1 MQTPS
6 VALSADQRSSGDD
19 VAPTIHDTAADPEA
33 LVRVCPLVIVRI
45 IVPSIVKAGHER
57 AYEAVTMEEKAPIS
71 KPAVEE
77 EWPADEGPVSD
88 ERGPENA
95 RMCKG
100 NRSMKATDSLCHP
113 TVREAANS
121 AVESTRAAMEC
132 GHAAMESTHTPVK
145 APHTPVEAAST
156 PMKAASTP
164 VGAASTPV
172 GAAERMRGCRQGHG
186 AEAEC
191 SYGKP

>member
-1 MQTPS
+1 MHIPS
-6 VALSADQRSSGDD
+6 MALSADQRSSGDD

-45 IVPSIVKAGHER
+45 IGHER
-57 AYEAVTMEEKAPIS
+57 AYEAATMEEKAPIS

-77 EWPADEGPVSD
+77 EWPVDEGPVSD
-88 ERGPENA
+88 KRGPENA

-100 NRSMKATDSLCHP
+100 HRSMKATDSLCRP

-121 AVESTRAAMEC
+121 AMESTHAAMESAHAAMESAHAAMEST
-132 GHAAMESTHTPVK
+132 HAAMESTHTPVK
-145 APHTPVEAAST
+145 APHTHAST
-156 PMKAASTP
+156 PTET
-164 VGAASTPV
+164 ASTPV
-172 GAAERMRGCRQGHG
+172 GAAERIRGCRQGHG